1 MTATAYP
8 ARSYRTETDLLGEIA
23 VPSDALWGAHTQRA
37 IKNFPLRGSRTIGD
51 LPELINALVAI
62 KHATATANHRAGVL
76 THTLSQRIREACD
89 ELLDDLPT
97 RQFPVHVLHG
107 GGGTSANM
115 NVNEVVANLAAH
127 NAGEQIGTY
136 LSVHP
141 TGHVNLNQSTNDTF
155 PTACRLAIRSRW
167 ANAEHELHDALQ
179 RIETTTR
186 ELADEPR
193 LARTC
198 LQDAVPATFGD
209 LFGAYHSFLTRGL
222 NRIAARVNRLQE
234 VSLGGIVMGR
244 TDGVPPSYL
253 EHVVADLAVISG
265 WTDLTA
271 AANRVDAAQHM
282 DDLVDVADAL
292 DVFARGLIRIA
303 KDLRLIGSGPDGG
316 FGEIMLAPR
325 QAGSSAMPGKV
336 NPVMPEHAVLLA
348 WQATSAATMVR
359 STLDH
364 AELDLNVWE
373 STALVGVVDAMDA
386 LVSATAAL
394 SVAFDG
400 ITVRRDVIAS
410 HLDSVI
416 PLAVRAAHQHGHI
429 TVEHLASAS
438 AGDGDVFRRELKVL
452 LDEVELS

>member
-1 MTATAYP
+1 MTDTVNP
-8 ARSYRTETDLLGEIA
+8 DRSHRTETDLLGKIA
-23 VPSDALWGAHTQRA
+23 VPVDALWGAHTQRA
-37 IKNFPLRGSRTIGD
+37 INNFPLRGFRTIGEI
-51 LPELINALVAI
+51 PELVTALLAI
-62 KHATATANHRAGVL
+62 KHAAATANQRAGVL
-76 THTLSQRIREACD
+76 SDSIAHRIRTACE
-89 ELLDDLPT
+89 ELLVDLPSG
-97 RQFPVHVLHG
+97 QFPVHVLHG

-115 NVNEVVANLAAH
+115 NVNEVVANVAAQ
-127 NAGEQIGTY
+127 NAGEGLGTY
-136 LSVHP
+136 VSIHP

-155 PTACRLAIRSRW
+155 PTACRLAIRTRW
-167 ANAEHELHDALQ
+167 ANAEHELSDSLKHIKSTA
-179 RIETTTR
+179 I

-209 LFGAYHSFLTRGL
+209 LFGAYHGFLARGL
-222 NRIAARVNRLQE
+222 DRIASRVSRLQE
-234 VSLGGIVMGR
+234 VSLGGTVMGR
-244 TDGVPPSYL
+244 TDDVPSSYL
-253 EHVVADLAVISG
+253 GHVVHDLAAISG
-265 WTDLTA
+265 WTDLAPT
-271 AANRVDAAQHM
+271 ANRVDAAQHM

-373 STALVGVVDAMDA
+373 STALVGVVDGLDA
-386 LVSATAAL
+386 VVSATAAL
-394 SVAFDG
+394 AVAFDG

-416 PLAVRAAHQHGHI
+416 PLAVRATHKHGHI
-429 TVEHLASAS
+429 TVESLASTS
-438 AGDGDVFRRELKVL
+438 AGDTSLFRRELKQL
-452 LDEVELS
+452 LDEA